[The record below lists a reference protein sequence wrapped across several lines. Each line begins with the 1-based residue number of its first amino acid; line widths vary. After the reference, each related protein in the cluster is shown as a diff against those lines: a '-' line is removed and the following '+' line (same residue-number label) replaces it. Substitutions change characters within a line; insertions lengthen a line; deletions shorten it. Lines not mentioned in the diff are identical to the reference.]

1 MLDNRK
7 YSEKLEKIMTKRLN
21 NEIVEVKEEKDA
33 KLNKEVLV

>member
-21 NEIVEVKEEKDA
+21 NEVVDIKEEEIA
-33 KLNKEVLV
+33 KSNKENLV